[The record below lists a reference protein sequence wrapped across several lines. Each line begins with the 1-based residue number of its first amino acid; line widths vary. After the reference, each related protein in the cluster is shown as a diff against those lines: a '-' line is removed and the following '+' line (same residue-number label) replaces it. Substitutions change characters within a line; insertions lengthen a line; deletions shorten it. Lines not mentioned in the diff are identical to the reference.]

1 MKTQLRIFGQR
12 LAAELAP
19 LREALSAVGAEVEP
33 LAIDEFGRRILQ
45 QARAAAGS
53 LAGLT
58 AKLEDEQAYVV
69 LFGPLKSG
77 KSTLMNAIAS
87 TWVSEVSPLPA
98 YPCMVYVSHG
108 DRPRWTIT
116 RWNGTVSG
124 SGDARGVAAVLDEA
138 HRQLATALRRSERA
152 GMDFE
157 PARDL
162 PHAIRRI
169 DVRVPAP
176 ALEGAGPVLVDT
188 PGLYTRMRFGYDR
201 LTREFRETAAGA
213 IFVVKTENLFLEQI
227 FDEFEDLLRLFSRIF
242 LVVNI
247 DGSKRDLAPDGS
259 LAPSIEARDPRRVLE
274 AFESLAMSSELERA
288 RDEGRL
294 SIHAI
299 DLLAAARRR
308 LARAAEA
315 NVAHAVL
322 DPSGE
327 AESLAP
333 SPIVHSGGEGTESEV
348 ADTNGGAPSAV
359 VSGVVSDG
367 FDRFID
373 ELSRHLDGSEHAR
386 LFVADNIRQAGAALE
401 MLREILRGDDLAQL
415 AARADQLD
423 AARELAQRR
432 LKAAARLQQI
442 DWEPHFARQREEVER
457 LTRERTELAQ
467 AGTLRRAADEL
478 SRWFEDDRSFAALL
492 REGLVPTLAEARDQ
506 ILETATD
513 VGRRVIGS
521 DVSAAALRQEVGADL
536 YEIDLPLAEIARE
549 AFGGLQAG
557 PARTE
562 PEAGVPARLVPVRRR
577 LTDWLL
583 LRNADRVRW
592 AVLGPDEAPERPV
605 AASVKSKRLA
615 GAAAVLGRAFEQR
628 VRRFLVEALGRST
641 REVFGLHVQAV
652 AGALRGALGQA
663 VEREAAASH
672 DAETRL
678 ARLARLRDAVAQL
691 STEVELAGLHCD
703 ALAAEMGV
711 AQPPPEAREKS
722 TEESA
727 IPSLAP
733 RET

>member
-19 LREALSAVGAEVEP
+19 LRETLAAVGAEIEP

-58 AKLEDEQAYVV
+58 AKLEDEQAYLV

-77 KSTLMNAIAS
+77 KSTLMNAIAG

-108 DRPRWTIT
+108 DRPRWTIA

-124 SGDARGVAAVLDEA
+124 SGDAHGVAAVLDEA
-138 HRQLATALRRSERA
+138 HRQLATALRRSERS

-176 ALEGAGPVLVDT
+176 ALQGAGPVLVDT

-308 LARAAEA
+308 LARSAEA
-315 NVAHAVL
+315 NVEHP
-322 DPSGE
+322 D
-327 AESLAP
+327 
-333 SPIVHSGGEGTESEV
+333 
-348 ADTNGGAPSAV
+348 ADGSAPSA
-359 VSGVVSDG
+359 SAAGVVADG
-367 FDRFID
+367 FERFID
-373 ELSRHLDGSEHAR
+373 ELGRHLDGSEHAR
-386 LFVADNIRQAGAALE
+386 LFVTDTLRQASASLE
-401 MLREILRGDDLAQL
+401 ALREILRGDDLAQL
-415 AARADQLD
+415 AARAEQLD

-432 LKAAARLQQI
+432 LEAAARLQQI

-457 LTRERTELAQ
+457 LTRERTELLQ

-492 REGLVPTLAEARDQ
+492 REGLVPALAEARDH
-506 ILETATD
+506 ILETAID

-536 YEIDLPLAEIARE
+536 YEVDLPLAELARE
-549 AFGGLQAG
+549 AFAGLLAG
-557 PARTE
+557 PTRPE
-562 PEAGVPARLVPVRRR
+562 PAAEVPARLVPVRRR

-583 LRNADRVRW
+583 LRNADRVRC
-592 AVLGPDEAPERPV
+592 AVLGPDEAPERPGPV
-605 AASVKSKRLA
+605 FVKRRRLA

-628 VRRFLVEALGRST
+628 VRRFLAEALGRST

-652 AGALRGALGQA
+652 AGALRGALAQA
-663 VEREAAASH
+663 VERETAASR

-678 ARLARLRDAVAQL
+678 ARLARLREAVARL
-691 STEVELAGLHCD
+691 GTEVELAGLRCD
-703 ALAAEMGV
+703 VLAAEMEV
-711 AQPPPEAREKS
+711 SQPASEACAPS
-722 TEESA
+722 TDESA
-727 IPSLAP
+727 IPAAP
-733 RET
+733 SET